1 MLYAARRSLKGRKSG
16 AQGWDFST
24 MAVIGTDYVPVRP
37 KLYPKS
43 RDTLTVD
50 AKFWKSFRSQ
60 KTEQQIASVTNI
72 HFCPSPPHDF
82 AVTSSTRLTIY
93 DGKTREVK
101 KVISRFSDVAYSGA
115 YRGDGQLIV
124 AGGETGLI
132 QVFDSSSRTLLRQL
146 RGHKGAVHWVRYSL
160 HDKLHVLSAGDDNSV
175 RWWDVASQTQVFK
188 MDQHT
193 DYVRCGAASPSSEY
207 TWATGSYDHT
217 VRLWDV
223 RAAKCILQLKH
234 DKPLEDV
241 LFFPSGGMIAA
252 AGGNA
257 VNMYDI
263 VGGGRLLYSIANH
276 QKTVTKLRFTTPTI
290 SGVPSP
296 RLLSASLDGHV
307 RMFELEKFKLTH
319 ASKYNSGAILSM
331 DISPACLTLV
341 VGMSNG
347 SLSVRDRRKS
357 LEEQETMAPAL
368 PSLTGVQESTELLGM
383 EPPKPQPK
391 KLNPNNYRYFL
402 RGRNE
407 KASESDY
414 FYAREKKIN
423 LTRYDVFFR
432 KFRYRD
438 ALTAALRTSE
448 AKVIVAVMEELVARQ
463 GLVRAMTDLDNQSLV
478 TLISFLG
485 RQAMFPKYARLLIP
499 VTLKVMDMYEHS
511 FKSVPQV
518 KKPLAWLKDRVAEE
532 VRLLI
537 VLQTLQGTLEPLRHT
552 ATLS

>member
-1 MLYAARRSLKGRKSG
+1 
-16 AQGWDFST
+16 

-43 RDTLTVD
+43 RDSLTVD
-50 AKFWKSFRSQ
+50 AKFWKSFKSQ
-60 KTEQQIASVTNI
+60 KTEQQIASVTNV
-72 HFCPSPPHDF
+72 HFCPAPPHDF
-82 AVTSSTRLTIY
+82 AVTSSTRVTIY

-101 KVISRFSDVAYSGA
+101 KTISRFSDVAYSGA

-132 QVFDSSSRTLLRQL
+132 QVFDATSRTLLRQL
-146 RGHKGAVHWVRYSL
+146 KGHKGAVHWVRYSL
-160 HDKLHVLSAGDDNSV
+160 HDKLHVLSAGDDNSI
-175 RWWDVASQTQVFK
+175 RWWDVASQTQIFK

-193 DYVRCGAASPSSEY
+193 DYVRCGAFSPSSEY

-241 LFFPSGGMIAA
+241 VFFPSGGVIAA

-263 VGGGRLLYSIANH
+263 VGGGKQLYSVANH
-276 QKTVTKLRFTTPTI
+276 QKTVTKLCFTTPTI
-290 SGVPSP
+290 NGVSSA

-307 RMFELEKFKLTH
+307 RMFELEKFKVTY
-319 ASKYNSGAILSM
+319 ASRYNAGAILSM
-331 DISPACLTLV
+331 DLSPACITLV

-347 SLSVRDRRKS
+347 SLSIKDRRRS
-357 LEEQETMAPAL
+357 LEELETMAPAL
-368 PSLTGVQESTELLGM
+368 PSLMGVEESTELLGM
-383 EPPKPQPK
+383 EAPKPPAR
-391 KLNPNNYRYFL
+391 KLNPNNFRYFI

-407 KASESDY
+407 KASENDY

-423 LTRYDVFFR
+423 LTRYDVFLR

-438 ALTAALRTSE
+438 ALTAALRTSD

-463 GLVRAMTDLDNQSLV
+463 GLVRALTDLDNQSLV
-478 TLISFLG
+478 SLMTFLG

-511 FKSVPQV
+511 FKSIPLLQ
-518 KKPLAWLKDRVAEE
+518 KPLAWLKDRVAEE
-532 VRLLI
+532 VKLLI
-537 VLQTLQGTLEPLRHT
+537 ALQTLQGTVEPLRHS